1 MGISRL
7 AQASGYNSHRRVQSD
22 GWTPSPQPLIR
33 VERDFVA
40 SDLSRDPGSIFG
52 GLFSVCI
59 RDDYVKPDRKM
70 VAEGV
75 LCLILGAVSSI
86 VTTYVLSVA
95 GILV

>member
-1 MGISRL
+1 
-7 AQASGYNSHRRVQSD
+7 
-22 GWTPSPQPLIR
+22 
-33 VERDFVA
+33 VERDFAA

-95 GILV
+95 GVLV